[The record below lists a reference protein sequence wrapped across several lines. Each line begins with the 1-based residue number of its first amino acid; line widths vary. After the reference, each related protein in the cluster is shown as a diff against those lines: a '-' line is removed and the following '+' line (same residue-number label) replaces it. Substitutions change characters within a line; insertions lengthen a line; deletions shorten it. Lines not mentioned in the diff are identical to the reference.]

1 MKVDLIRS
9 DKSSKERHQVVALNF
24 FRLFAIFLSSFSEE
38 CVKSRVNVAFNL
50 KLAENL

>member
-1 MKVDLIRS
+1 MAGGIPVSGVDFVKGCL
-9 DKSSKERHQVVALNF
+9 LF
-24 FRLFAIFLSSFSEE
+24 FYPLGIQ